1 MNPTQ
6 LQTTLAPLVVMLGS
20 LLAAK
25 VPFFDAGT
33 WGQILGAM
41 LAFGGV
47 IWAGVATRQSAI
59 ISTVANDPQV
69 KSVQL
74 TASAPQS
81 LVAATPSNVQ
91 K

>member
-6 LQTTLAPLVVMLGS
+6 LQSTLAPLVS
-20 LLAAK
+20 LLGGLLALK
-25 VPFFDAGT
+25 IPYFDAGT
-33 WGQILGAM
+33 WGQILGG
-41 LAFGGV
+41 LLTLGGI

-74 TASAPQS
+74 TSNAPQG
-81 LVAATPSNVQ
+81 LVDATPSNVQ

>member
-6 LQTTLAPLVVMLGS
+6 LQSTLAPLVSILGG

-33 WGQILGAM
+33 WGQILGGI
-41 LAFGGV
+41 LALGGI

-74 TASAPQS
+74 TPSAPQG
-81 LVAATPSNVQ
+81 LVDATPDNV
-91 K
+91 KK